1 MLPIFTDLNFSGYF
15 KQDLDPYKFSLL
27 VAVIRIFF
35 LDRLAV
41 ADLLMSSVGV
51 ITPFI
56 ASYNQTWPFGEIG
69 CAYDGFIHY
78 VVGNS
83 YTIIHSFIHLFIHN
97 AIGYSKT
104 KSFILMNLPIN
115 DYEEIFSDF

>member
-1 MLPIFTDLNFSGYF
+1 MKYMPQIFADHNFSGYF

-83 YTIIHSFIHLFIHN
+83 YTIIHSFIH
-97 AIGYSKT
+97 
-104 KSFILMNLPIN
+104 SFIYSFTTQSVIPKQSLS
-115 DYEEIFSDF
+115 F